1 MKTEEIAEGIYLIGG
16 PNVTRPED
24 AAVYLVDFGDELVMI
39 DSGAGTVRLNLTVIL
54 KCWV

>member
-24 AAVYLVDFGDELVMI
+24 AAVYLVDFGDE
-39 DSGAGTVRLNLTVIL
+39 
-54 KCWV
+54 